1 MTLAAESI
9 EVTYPGGRHALRGVS
24 CIVRPGRVTALVG
37 PNGGG
42 KSTLLRVL
50 SGVRRPNG
58 GVVSLDSRPLS
69 GFSARDRAK
78 RLALVA
84 QQPEVAFDF
93 DARTVVGFGPLGSGG
108 SPAAADRAMDR
119 FGLGDL
125 ASVPFGALSVGQRQ
139 RVSLARAVAQIDGRE
154 GAILLADE
162 PIAAMD
168 PRHAADA
175 LRIFADLAGAGVGVV
190 LVLHDLSAA
199 ARIAQD
205 VVLLTGDGRCAGCG
219 PSDEMLGQT
228 TLSRLFAT
236 PMVRIEAPGLG
247 VVIAPGIPGRGAS
260 V

>member
-1 MTLAAESI
+1 M
-9 EVTYPGGRHALRGVS
+9 TYPGGRHALRGVS
-24 CIVRPGRVTALVG
+24 CIVRPGRVTAVVG

-50 SGVRRPNG
+50 AGVKRPNE
-58 GVVSLDSRPLS
+58 GVVCLDSRPL
-69 GFSARDRAK
+69 GDFSPRERARRI
-78 RLALVA
+78 ALVA

-93 DARTVVGFGPLGSGG
+93 DTRTVVGFGPLGSGG
-108 SPAAADRAMDR
+108 SRDAVDRAMDR
-119 FGLGDL
+119 LALDDL
-125 ASVPFGALSVGQRQ
+125 ARVPFGALSVGQRQ

-154 GAILLADE
+154 GALLLADE

-175 LRIFADLAGAGVGVV
+175 MLMFADLARAGVGVV
-190 LVLHDLSAA
+190 VVLHDLTAA

-205 VVLLTGDGRCAGCG
+205 VVLLAGDGRCAGCG
-219 PSDEMLGQT
+219 PADEMLSQA

-236 PMVRIEAPGLG
+236 PMVRTDAPGLG
-247 VVIAPGIPGRGAS
+247 VVIAPGIPGRDAS